1 MLSGQKDADFIILS
15 KLNDRD
21 LLSVCIT
28 DKYAN
33 RLCNNEDFWRN
44 RFITKYGVDFM
55 KYNTTKTWK
64 RFYLLIVK
72 YLNGSEYW
80 NSGMYG
86 ASKGGHR
93 DLVEFFIAK
102 GATVWNFGMN
112 GAAKGGHRDL
122 VEFFIAKEANKWK
135 IGRASCRERVL
146 MPV

>member
-44 RFITKYGVDFM
+44 RFITKYGLDYI
-55 KYNTTKTWK
+55 KYNTVKTWK

-72 YLNGSEYW
+72 YLNGTERW
-80 NSGMYG
+80 NKGMHG
-86 ASKGGHR
+86 AAYGGHR

-102 GATVWNFGMN
+102 GS
-112 GAAKGGHRDL
+112 D
-122 VEFFIAKEANKWK
+122 
-135 IGRASCRERVL
+135 VL
-146 MPV
+146 D